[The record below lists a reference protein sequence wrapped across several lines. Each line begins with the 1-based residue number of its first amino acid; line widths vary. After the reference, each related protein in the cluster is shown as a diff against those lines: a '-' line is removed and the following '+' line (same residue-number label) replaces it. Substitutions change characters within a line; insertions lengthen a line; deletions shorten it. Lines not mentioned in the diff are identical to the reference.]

1 MDRARAFHPDGS
13 DSVWLMFYG
22 ERERTKINKLA
33 ADDRGQFLLGPPAMG
48 FNAAFMGL
56 IANSYWR
63 RLLRVKRAAFASSF
77 PLSFL
82 PFLTTTVAYTSLVS
96 APILRGEN
104 SSTSVAVASG
114 ALVGFVVSG
123 VFPVLLTIPPN
134 YRLAVQHR
142 TIELPPQGRQLAFLW
157 RVSKAVRRPHLS
169 FALFQAAC
177 CSFMA
182 YTQARAA
189 RLDVP
194 DDFP

>member
-1 MDRARAFHPDGS
+1 
-13 DSVWLMFYG
+13 
-22 ERERTKINKLA
+22 
-33 ADDRGQFLLGPPAMG
+33 GPPAMG

-96 APILRGEN
+96 APILRGVV
-104 SSTSVAVASG
+104 SCTSVAVASG